1 MSDVV
6 APEILEEKLLTD
18 LSQFEALS
26 NPIRM
31 RILQAAVDPVTVG
44 VLAERFG
51 VPKTRLY
58 YHVNLLV
65 AEGLLVEVDERMS
78 GARVEHIYRT
88 VARSFTPG
96 PELLEDVDDPRQAA
110 KLVAGLVLDPARSES
125 ETMIEKKF
133 RGGSTIGVLPGR
145 LLLRFNGEQAQEFS
159 RRLDRFCGEFRSQSN
174 ESSDD
179 EEKESYAFTFVFA
192 PMDLGTE
199 S

>member
-6 APEILEEKLLTD
+6 APEVLEEKLLTD
-18 LSQFEALS
+18 FSQFEALS
-26 NPIRM
+26 NPIRL

-58 YHVNLLV
+58 YHVNFLV

-96 PELLEDVDDPRQAA
+96 PELLEDVDDPHQAA
-110 KLVAGLVLDPARSES
+110 KLVAGLVLDPAKSES

-133 RGGSTIGVLPGR
+133 RGGTPVGDVGR
-145 LLLRFNGEQAQEFS
+145 LLLRFSGEQAQEFS
-159 RRLDRFCGEFRSQSN
+159 RRLDQFCGEFRSQSN

-179 EEKESYAFTFVFA
+179 EEKESYSFTFVFA

>member
-1 MSDVV
+1 MSDAV
-6 APEILEEKLLTD
+6 APEVLEEKVLTD
-18 LSQFEALS
+18 VSQFEALS

-31 RILQAAVDPVTVG
+31 RILQAAADPVTVG
-44 VLAERFG
+44 VLADRFG

-58 YHVNLLV
+58 YHVNFLV

-96 PELLEDVDDPRQAA
+96 RELLEDVGDPHQAA
-110 KLVAGLVLDPARSES
+110 KLVAGLVLDSAKSES
-125 ETMIEKKF
+125 ETMLEKKF
-133 RGGSTIGVLPGR
+133 RGESVVGDVGR
-145 LLLRFNGEQAQEFS
+145 VQLRFSGEQAQEFS
-159 RRLDRFCGEFRSQSN
+159 RRLERFWQEFQSQSN

-179 EEKESYAFTFVFA
+179 KVKESYSFTFAFV